1 MIYVLHHS
9 KGILMLAAEDR
20 AQVLR
25 WSERQLGN
33 RAGIV
38 FITEGVLTEEGS
50 CVEKDGTG
58 IKARQAE
65 GCIPVLSTMACS
77 AQDVLGEQ
85 GRSGCEEDARLNS
98 RMDMKEPTWH

>member
-9 KGILMLAAEDR
+9 KGILMLSAEDR

-33 RAGIV
+33 RAGNV
-38 FITEGVLTEEGS
+38 FIMEGALTEEGPS
-50 CVEKDGTG
+50 VEKDGTG

-65 GCIPVLSTMACS
+65 GCFPVLSITAS
-77 AQDVLGEQ
+77 TEDVLGEQ
-85 GRSGCEEDARLNS
+85 GRSGCDEDARLNS
-98 RMDMKEPTWH
+98 GMNMKEPTWH

>member
-1 MIYVLHHS
+1 
-9 KGILMLAAEDR
+9 MLSAEDR

-38 FITEGVLTEEGS
+38 FITEGTLTEEGPS
-50 CVEKDGTG
+50 VEKNGTG

-65 GCIPVLSTMACS
+65 GCLPVLSIMAS
-77 AQDVLGEQ
+77 NAQDVLGEQ
-85 GRSGCEEDARLNS
+85 GRSGCDEDARLNS
-98 RMDMKEPTWH
+98 GMNMKEPTWH